1 MIQWCMDRKQEIQ
14 NQIAELQRELAG
26 MESKVLFCAAE
37 LNSDNAEIYSTK
49 TKSFHDVDVIE
60 AIQKHESI
68 HYFRDSDID
77 VWPHGSDRSLSK
89 TFHVT
94 RNVSYNITPF

>member
-1 MIQWCMDRKQEIQ
+1 MIQCCMNRKQEIQ

-26 MESKVLFCAAE
+26 MDDGIEVIFGNWACCVREYQAKVESL
-37 LNSDNAEIYSTK
+37 S
-49 TKSFHDVDVIE
+49 
-60 AIQKHESI
+60 
-68 HYFRDSDID
+68 DSDIIDALSNHPDIGIFGNSD
-77 VWPHGSDRSLSK
+77 VGVRYPVAGYCK